1 MPRIT
6 ILSVTAAKSK
16 DGDIAALIADYEK
29 RLHWRIEWREL
40 IAKKQADSTRQKSFD
55 ADLLRDAIPKGA
67 FCVALD
73 EKGKNLSSQ
82 ELSTQIQNWQNRGES
97 HLCFLIGGADGLD
110 AGFLKDIPFHL
121 SFGKLTWPHRLVKL
135 MLIEQIYRA
144 QSILDGHPYHR
155 E

>member
-1 MPRIT
+1 MRIT
-6 ILSVTAAKSK
+6 ILSITATKSK
-16 DGDIAALIADYEK
+16 DNSITPLIQDYEK
-29 RLHWRIEWREL
+29 RLNWRVEWRD
-40 IAKKQADSTRQKSFD
+40 IVSKKQADSARQKTFD
-55 ADLLRDAIPKGA
+55 ADLLRGAIPKGA
-67 FCVALD
+67 LCIALD
-73 EKGKNLSSQ
+73 EKGKNLPSQ
-82 ELSTQIQNWQNRGES
+82 EFSGQIQNWQNRGES

-110 AGFLKDIPFHL
+110 AALLKETSFHL